1 MTSKELV
8 ARTLLRMAIDQV
20 DELSIAI
27 SQRSPQRPSHEA
39 SHPISHFSLLFTHS
53 SLSTSHSSLLFT
65 HS

>member
-8 ARTLLRMAIDQV
+8 AQTLLRMAIDQV

-27 SQRSPQRPSHEA
+27 SQRSSQRTSHEA
-39 SHPISHFSLLFTHS
+39 SHPISH
-53 SLSTSHSSLLFT
+53 SSLLFT